1 MQIERVFSRNRL
13 GQVGKILTESFRHFV
28 IDNCPQWAAAIAY
41 YTLLSMFPLLLA
53 AIAIAAYFV
62 DRAWAIE
69 QGAQLIRGFVP
80 SGTQFIREV
89 VQDIIQTRG
98 ELGMLSILILLWS
111 GSRVFGVITKAL
123 NIAYHVSEPYSFV
136 RRTLIELAMTLTIG
150 ILFVL
155 ALGSR
160 ILISFIQGFI
170 EVPVFQQGILY
181 QLLGYAIPAALLLV
195 SLFLTYYYV
204 PRRRVDRW
212 AALIGAVVFTVLFL
226 IAQPLFVGY
235 IQLFSNYS
243 LMYGPLAIVITIVF
257 WTWIVANLLLLGGEL
272 VSHIQDFLIEERS
285 AREVDKEHEERDP
298 TSPKHEER
306 EET

>member
-1 MQIERVFSRNRL
+1 
-13 GQVGKILTESFRHFV
+13 
-28 IDNCPQWAAAIAY
+28 
-41 YTLLSMFPLLLA
+41 MFPLLLA

-69 QGAQLIRGFVP
+69 QGAELIRGFVP

-89 VQDIIQTRG
+89 VQDIMQTRG

-123 NIAYHVSEPYSFV
+123 NIAYHVSEPYSFL

-150 ILFVL
+150 ILFVF

-160 ILISFIQGFI
+160 LVISFIQGFI

-204 PRRRVDRW
+204 PRRRVDPW

-298 TSPKHEER
+298 TSPKHEEG